1 LLRTKVHLGFDD
13 LTNKLMRVVQ
23 HPVSRVLFWAV
34 VVLIYEVMEH
44 GARMRRLRVRVS

>member
-1 LLRTKVHLGFDD
+1 LLRMKVHLGFDD